1 MLAFL
6 ADVDDSS
13 PSRNVLARLLAASVV
28 AGLNILVAGGTQAGK
43 TTMLN
48 CLSSSI
54 PSRERVVTCD
64 EDDQLHEV
72 DLRRRLGRTGEEP
85 GQRLGRRGEVKTDE

>member
-1 MLAFL
+1 MH
-6 ADVDDSS
+6 DTV
-13 PSRNVLARLLAASVV
+13 R
-28 AGLNILVAGGTQAGK
+28 
-43 TTMLN
+43 LN